1 MLDLDVH
8 HERHLGALKTSSAVL
23 GATLVLGVLGLV
35 VALLQRSTLSLV
47 AYFVVLLLGTV
58 LVGYHRW
65 YEARR
70 SMRPDHVLPSR
81 WQRRLALLPVVF
93 LILSCLA
100 NAFIWAT
107 EAAKR

>member
-8 HERHLGALKTSSAVL
+8 HERHLSTPKTSSAVL
-23 GATLVLGVLGLV
+23 AATLVLALLGLI
-35 VALLQRSTLSLV
+35 VAFLQRSTLSLV

-58 LVGYHRW
+58 LVAYHRW

-70 SMRPDHVLPSR
+70 SMLPDHVLPPR

-93 LILSCLA
+93 LILSCVA
-100 NAFIWAT
+100 NAFVWAT